1 MCDIEGEKRK
11 IDALL
16 ERAARAA
23 PASVRASE
31 SALAEFCTTA
41 ASDHYSTECPDECLR
56 RRCSDF
62 AARVMRRDAADRW
75 RASTA
80 KRKDAVAQAKA

>member
-23 PASVRASE
+23 PASVRADE
-31 SALAEFCTTA
+31 SALAEFCLVA
-41 ASDHYSTECPDECLR
+41 ASEYYSTDCPDECLR
-56 RRCSDF
+56 RRCADF
-62 AARVMRRDAADRW
+62 AARLTRRCA
-75 RASTA
+75 
-80 KRKDAVAQAKA
+80 

>member
-23 PASVRASE
+23 PASARADE
-31 SALAEFCTTA
+31 SALADFCLAA
-41 ASDHYSTECPDECLR
+41 ASEFYATECPDECLR
-56 RRCSDF
+56 RRCEDF
-62 AARVMRRDAADRW
+62 AARVMRREAPETA
-75 RASTA
+75 RATPM
-80 KRKDAVAQAKA
+80 RRGGIAQAKA